1 MLGAAFQKVNFL
13 RDIQSDINDRGRIYL
28 PGVHHIDY
36 IDDHNK
42 AMLEK
47 EVEAEFKEAFRGIV
61 HLPIAVKLGVYSAYL
76 YYLMLFKKIKRLN
89 VEQLRRKRVRISNM
103 YKFYLL
109 MKSYFEVKVLKST

>member
-47 EVEAEFKEAFRGIV
+47 EVEAEFKEAFHGII
-61 HLPIAVKLGVYSAYL
+61 HLPDCS
-76 YYLMLFKKIKRLN
+76 
-89 VEQLRRKRVRISNM
+89 
-103 YKFYLL
+103 
-109 MKSYFEVKVLKST
+109 

>member
-1 MLGAAFQKVNFL
+1 
-13 RDIQSDINDRGRIYL
+13 NDRGRIYL

-47 EVEAEFKEAFRGIV
+47 EVEAEFKEAFKGIV
-61 HLPIAVKLGVYSAYL
+61 KLPISVKLGVYSAYL
-76 YYLMLFKKIKRLN
+76 YYLMLFNKIKRLD
-89 VEQLRRKRVRISNM
+89 VEQLKSKRVRISNL

-109 MKSYFEVKVLKST
+109 IKSYFEVKVLKST